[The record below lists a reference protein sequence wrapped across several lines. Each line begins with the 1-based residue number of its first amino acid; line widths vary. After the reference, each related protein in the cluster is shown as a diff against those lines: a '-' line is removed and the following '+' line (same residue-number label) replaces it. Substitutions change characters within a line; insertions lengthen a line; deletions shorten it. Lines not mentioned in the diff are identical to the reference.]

1 MSLRPL
7 PRPAPPPPP
16 LFFRGGCP
24 STGGPAVCVS
34 PAWRSV
40 VKTHLRSFQSQPWIP
55 NPAVGGAWHQCVLR
69 APPATLR

>member
-40 VKTHLRSFQSQPWIP
+40 VKTHLRGFQSQSLGSQIRSWEEPGTS
-55 NPAVGGAWHQCVLR
+55 VS
-69 APPATLR
+69 